1 MNITVP
7 LKYFRKFWKFLE
19 MPLNNY
25 KIYLESNW
33 SKDCVS
39 STIADTIVTLSC
51 KDNVKQV

>member
-39 STIADTIVTLSC
+39 STIADTTVTLSC